1 MLSHHAKHLRRCF
14 LLLLAAS
21 LTGCGGSKERTVGET
36 KDMSFADY
44 EQARDAEEASHSELA
59 GQKK

>member
-1 MLSHHAKHLRRCF
+1 MHSHYAKQLSRCF

-21 LTGCGGSKERTVGET
+21 FTGCGGGKERTVGET

-44 EQARDAEEASHSELA
+44 EKARDAEDARNSELA